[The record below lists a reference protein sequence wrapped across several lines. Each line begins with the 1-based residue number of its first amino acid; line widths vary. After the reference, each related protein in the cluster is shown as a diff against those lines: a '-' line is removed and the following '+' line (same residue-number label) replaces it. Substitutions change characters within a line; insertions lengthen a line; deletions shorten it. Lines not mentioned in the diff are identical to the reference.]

1 MITIHFYLGL
11 PKEETIKEKRGN
23 QMNEKEERFEITIFT
38 DTLTLETLDL
48 LSDATD

>member
-1 MITIHFYLGL
+1 
-11 PKEETIKEKRGN
+11 
-23 QMNEKEERFEITIFT
+23 MNEKEERFEITIFT